1 MLSLITKDLNA
12 WEKVFIERLP
22 NNNIVQTK
30 ENIARMA
37 SRFENRQESSQEFL
51 T

>member
-12 WEKVFIERLP
+12 WEKCLERWP